1 MIASTGGSPAPE
13 PRSRRARVATLVLS
27 SIVVIALAPLA
38 FETVAALL
46 RGDVQAIPFFLIFL
60 LLPANL
66 GLVGAVL
73 TTRRPDNVIGWLL
86 LVAGVLTGLTFAAGE
101 YERSAIAAGGWDW
114 PLLAPA
120 AWVASSWFIPA
131 VGILVV
137 FLPLLF
143 PTGHLLSPRWRW
155 VAVAGIF
162 GVAAGAIG
170 PAVIPGPMGDP
181 RGPLN
186 PFVPPEPFLT
196 WIETAAT
203 ISNVIAP
210 PVFALALASLFIRFR
225 RSRDVERQQIKWF
238 LFVAA
243 VATVLFA
250 ISIIEVGSI
259 SDVAWALGLLT
270 MAFLPL
276 AIGLAILRYRL
287 YDIDRVVSRAV
298 GYTLV
303 TAVLAAAFATAVI
316 VAQTLLAPVTQSS
329 TLAVAAS
336 TLVVAALFQPVRRAI
351 QGRVDRRFDRSR
363 VNAERLVTTFGDALR
378 DVTDLPTIH
387 DTLEATVDA
396 TWAPAAVG
404 MWVRPTR

>member
-1 MIASTGGSPAPE
+1 M
-13 PRSRRARVATLVLS
+13 
-27 SIVVIALAPLA
+27 
-38 FETVAALL
+38 
-46 RGDVQAIPFFLIFL
+46 
-60 LLPANL
+60 
-66 GLVGAVL
+66 
-73 TTRRPDNVIGWLL
+73 
-86 LVAGVLTGLTFAAGE
+86 
-101 YERSAIAAGGWDW
+101 
-114 PLLAPA
+114 PA

-131 VGILVV
+131 IGILVV

-162 GVAAGAIG
+162 GVTAGAIG
-170 PAVIPGPMGDP
+170 PAMAPGPMADP

-186 PFVPPEPFLT
+186 PFVPPEPLLT

-203 ISNVIAP
+203 LSNLIAP
-210 PVFALALASLFIRFR
+210 PVFVLALASLFIRFR
-225 RSRDVERQQIKWF
+225 RSRDAERQQIKWF

-250 ISIIEVGSI
+250 VSILDVGPV

-303 TAVLAAAFATAVI
+303 TAILAAAFGIAVI
-316 VAQTLLAPVTQSS
+316 VAQTVLSPVTQSS

-363 VNAERLVTTFGDALR
+363 VNAERLVTTFGDTLR

-387 DTLEATVDA
+387 DSLVATVGIDVGSGGGRHVGA
-396 TWAPAAVG
+396 SRALSSQRPPAAPAG
-404 MWVRPTR
+404 RGS

>member
-1 MIASTGGSPAPE
+1 MIAATGLSHPPE
-13 PRSRRARVATLVLS
+13 PRWHRARIATIVLS
-27 SIVVIALAPLA
+27 SILVVAVLPLA
-38 FETVAALL
+38 LGTLAALL
-46 RGDVQAIPFFLIFL
+46 RGDVAAIPFFLIFL

-73 TTRRPDNVIGWLL
+73 TTRRPENVIGWLL

-101 YERSAIAAGGWDW
+101 YERSAFAAGGSDW
-114 PLLAPA
+114 PLLVPA

-131 VGILVV
+131 IGILVV

-143 PTGHLLSPRWRW
+143 PNGHLLSPRWRW
-155 VAVAGIF
+155 VAIAGIF
-162 GVAAGAIG
+162 GVSAGAVG
-170 PAVIPGPMGDP
+170 AATVRGPMGDP

-186 PFVPPEPFLT
+186 PFIPAEPFRT
-196 WIETAAT
+196 WIETAST
-203 ISNVIAP
+203 LSNAIAP
-210 PVFALALASLFIRFR
+210 IVFVLALISLFIRFR
-225 RSRDVERQQIKWF
+225 RSHGAERQQIKWF

-250 ISIIEVGSI
+250 VSMLDVQPV

-287 YDIDRVVSRAV
+287 YDIDRVVSRTV

-303 TAVLAAAFATAVI
+303 TAILAAAFVVGVI
-316 VAQTLLAPVTQSS
+316 VAQRVLAPITQSN
-329 TLAVAAS
+329 TLAIAAS
-336 TLVVAALFQPVRRAI
+336 TLVVAALFQTVRREI

-363 VNAERLVTTFGDALR
+363 VNAERLVTTFGDTLR
-378 DVTDLPTIH
+378 DVADLPTIN
-387 DTLEATVDA
+387 DSLIATVGT
-396 TWAPAAVG
+396 TWAPAGVG
-404 MWVRPTR
+404 MWVRPRR

>member
-1 MIASTGGSPAPE
+1 MIAATGLSLPPV
-13 PRSRRARVATLVLS
+13 PRWRRARIATIVLS
-27 SIVVIALAPLA
+27 SIVVVALLPLV
-38 FETVAALL
+38 FETLAALL
-46 RGDVQAIPFFLIFL
+46 RGDVEAIPFFLIFL

-73 TTRRPDNVIGWLL
+73 TIRRPENVIGWLL
-86 LVAGVLTGLTFAAGE
+86 LVAGVLTGITFAAGE
-101 YERSAIAAGGWDW
+101 YERSAFAAGGADW
-114 PLLAPA
+114 PLLVPA

-131 VGILVV
+131 IGILVV

-162 GVAAGAIG
+162 GVAAGTIG
-170 PAVIPGPMGDP
+170 AATVPGPMGDP

-186 PFVPPEPFLT
+186 PFVPAEPFRS
-196 WIETAAT
+196 WIETAST
-203 ISNVIAP
+203 LSNAIAP
-210 PVFALALASLFIRFR
+210 FVFVLALASLVIRFR
-225 RSRDVERQQIKWF
+225 RSHGAERQQIKWF

-250 ISIIEVGSI
+250 VSMVDVQPV

-287 YDIDRVVSRAV
+287 YDIDRVVSRTV

-303 TAVLAAAFATAVI
+303 TAILAAAFVGGVI
-316 VAQTLLAPVTQSS
+316 VAQRVLAPITQSN
-329 TLAVAAS
+329 TLAIAAS
-336 TLVVAALFQPVRRAI
+336 TLVVAALFQRVRRAI
-351 QGRVDRRFDRSR
+351 QGRVDRRFDRAR
-363 VNAERLVTTFGDALR
+363 VNAERLVTTFGDTLR
-378 DVTDLPTIH
+378 DVTDLPTIN
-387 DTLEATVDA
+387 DSLVATVGT
-396 TWAPAAVG
+396 TWAPAGVG
-404 MWVRPTR
+404 MWVRPRR